1 MLNRG
6 FLPVGKLSR
15 IRTVCRQRSTDA
27 DDVITFAINFI
38 LNYELHFQLI
48 GRTDV
53 DQITSFVI
61 NPPLNANYGS
71 N

>member
-1 MLNRG
+1 MEIIT
-6 FLPVGKLSR
+6 F
-15 IRTVCRQRSTDA
+15 IRWRRSIDV

-48 GRTDV
+48 ETNM
-53 DQITSFVI
+53 DQIMALVI
-61 NPPLNANYGS
+61 NPPLNANYSS

>member
-1 MLNRG
+1 MLNRE

-15 IRTVCRQRSTDA
+15 IRDIRRQRSTDA

>member
-1 MLNRG
+1 MEIIAYSYTY
-6 FLPVGKLSR
+6 VGN
-15 IRTVCRQRSTDA
+15 VSTDA

-48 GRTDV
+48 GRADV
-53 DQITSFVI
+53 DQITSFII